1 MKKIIITG
9 VTGQDGSHM
18 ADYLLKNTENTIIA
32 GVRRLSVKNHI
43 NIEHLIN
50 HPRFQIIDLDITDAQ
65 NVSGVIMKHQPDYF
79 INFAANSFV
88 GNSWSMPVNHMQTNT
103 MAVLYQLDSILKS
116 CPHCRY
122 YNAGSSEEFGNIDY
136 SPQDENHP
144 LKPRSPYGAS
154 KASARHLVKVYWES
168 FNIFAVQGW
177 LFNHEGSRRGEEF
190 VTRKISKTIASI
202 THSIKN
208 NQPFEPL
215 SLGNLDAQ
223 RDWSDAEDFVE
234 GVWLMLQQEKPK
246 DYVLSSGECFSIKDF
261 VNECVG
267 LANLQGYWC
276 GKGVNEKFILDNYL
290 IEEHSPKNHVIVNI
304 NEEFYR
310 PAEVNL
316 LLGDPSLAEKEL
328 GWKRKTNFKKLV
340 QKMYEND
347 YNLLCNK

>member
-1 MKKIIITG
+1 MKKIIVTG

-18 ADYLLKNTENTIIA
+18 ADYLLKNTKNTIIA

-50 HPRFQIIDLDITDAQ
+50 HPRFQVIDLDITDAQ
-65 NVSGVIMKHQPDYF
+65 NVSGVIMKHQPDF
-79 INFAANSFV
+79 LINFAANSFV
-88 GNSWSMPVNHMQTNT
+88 GNSWSMPANHMHTNT

-122 YNAGSSEEFGNIDY
+122 YNAGSSEEFGNVDY

-154 KASARHLVKVYWES
+154 KASARHLVKVYRES

-202 THSIKN
+202 AHSIKN
-208 NQPFEPL
+208 NQPFKPL

-246 DYVLSSGECFSIKDF
+246 DYVLSSGKCFSIKDF
-261 VNECVG
+261 VNECLV
-267 LANLQGYWC
+267 LADLKGYWC
-276 GKGVNEKFILDNYL
+276 GKGLNEKFI
-290 IEEHSPKNHVIVNI
+290 EERSPKNRVIVNV

>member
-1 MKKIIITG
+1 MKKVIITG

-18 ADYLLKNTENTIIA
+18 ADYLLRNTENTIIA

-50 HPRFQIIDLDITDAQ
+50 HPRFEIIDLDITDAQ

-103 MAVLYQLDSILKS
+103 MAVLYQLDSILKN

-122 YNAGSSEEFGNIDY
+122 YNAGSSEEFGDVDY

-154 KASARHLVKVYWES
+154 KASARHLVKVYRES

-202 THSIKN
+202 IHSIKN
-208 NQPFEPL
+208 NQTFQPL

-234 GVWLMLQQEKPK
+234 GVWLMLQQEQPK
-246 DYVLSSGECFSIKDF
+246 DYVLSSGKCFSIKDF
-261 VNECVG
+261 VNECLD
-267 LANLQGYWC
+267 LAGLQGYWY
-276 GKGVNEKFILDNYL
+276 GQGIDEKFILDNYL
-290 IEEHSPKNHVIVNI
+290 IAEHSLKSHVIVDI
-304 NEEFYR
+304 NEKFYR

-340 QKMYEND
+340 QKMYEHD